1 MPHKSPDKYLLD
13 MVLASQK
20 IQRFL
25 DGYDKKRFE
34 TDDRTISAVQ
44 RQLEI
49 IAAAA
54 KQIDE
59 TTRARFPEIDFSI
72 IVEMQKI
79 IVRDYVNIG
88 LETMWSVVQKQV
100 PRMIQVMSPY
110 LERLRKNEPER
121 KPPGSKC

>member
-13 MVLASQK
+13 MILASQK

-59 TTRARFPEIDFSI
+59 TTRAKFPEIDFSVI
-72 IVEMQKI
+72 IEMQKI

-100 PRMIQVMSPY
+100 PRIIQVMSPY